1 MTIQEV
7 LTKASEGG
15 YHHDSQRQA
24 LNIRVG
30 VLGSHALR
38 TIRVDDIF
46 LDPHFWRAL
55 GRTLG
60 CERVWKGQWQRFLD
74 HLAQGNTPESF
85 FATLLSH
92 LRCRI
97 GSSIQPN
104 ADPSK
109 YIDGNIVTST

>member
-7 LTKASEGG
+7 LTKAREGG

-24 LNIRVG
+24 LIIRVG
-30 VLGSHALR
+30 VLGSHAFR

-60 CERVWKGQWQRFLD
+60 WHCERVWQGQWQGFID
-74 HLAQGNTPESF
+74 HLAQGKTPDSF
-85 FATLLSH
+85 FAQL
-92 LRCRI
+92 
-97 GSSIQPN
+97 
-104 ADPSK
+104 
-109 YIDGNIVTST
+109 

>member
-15 YHHDSQRQA
+15 YHHDAQRQA
-24 LNIRVG
+24 LTIRVG

-60 CERVWKGQWQRFLD
+60 WHRERVWKGQWQRFLD

-85 FATLLSH
+85 FATL
-92 LRCRI
+92 
-97 GSSIQPN
+97 
-104 ADPSK
+104 
-109 YIDGNIVTST
+109 